1 MTSAHARTSSCQ
13 CSTVPQEAEQRSR
26 IREHRREGRYKT
38 FDWAELSCKQHKE
51 ELSNDP
57 PGRQWNHNSERSVP
71 PAPAS
76 SPEDQITRSASGASE
91 NEFLQQKRISKRQS
105 LNILSADIPSNLS
118 LMAVSSRT
126 SPETISPDSL
136 EVDAGT
142 VYVHYDGRGELLE
155 AKPKE
160 EKQVG

>member
-142 VYVHYDGRGELLE
+142 VYVHCDGRGELLE